1 MAKKTILRKLVVG
14 SHTFDQALLLFGKPT
29 LITGFL
35 RVLRGI
41 DSEVEDTFTA
51 ILQYSGAQKDLLVT
65 VKTNVV
71 SPMKEQ
77 LKYFARGTK
86 GSYVKVRCIW

>member
-1 MAKKTILRKLVVG
+1 M
-14 SHTFDQALLLFGKPT
+14 
-29 LITGFL
+29 GFL

-41 DSEVEDTFTA
+41 DSEVEDSFTA

-71 SPMKEQ
+71 SPLKDQ

-86 GSYVKVRCIW
+86 GSYVKVRSSRNRNCSGFSALWRFVLLDLHGAETKL